1 MIIKAYT
8 ILDPEGEASGTL
20 SLAICEDYAA
30 LDSAMTFSGLE
41 KTAKFQNHP
50 SPSSCGF
57 QYFEKQLPIREIYP
71 VAVLKDIEIK
81 YKKQKRGIG
90 RKAIQAFKVIAE
102 EYGSRLGLL
111 RIGTTGVDQ
120 DYESGVCWRRR
131 FYESESWKCF
141 ETSPIK
147 GLILIWM
154 YQILLP
160 LQSTTDQSSRSCLVD
175 YVEKKPDS
183 HIAVPIS

>member
-81 YKKQKRGIG
+81 YKKQKRGIWPC
-90 RKAIQAFKVIAE
+90 I
-102 EYGSRLGLL
+102 
-111 RIGTTGVDQ
+111 D
-120 DYESGVCWRRR
+120 
-131 FYESESWKCF
+131 
-141 ETSPIK
+141 
-147 GLILIWM
+147 
-154 YQILLP
+154 
-160 LQSTTDQSSRSCLVD
+160 LVD
-175 YVEKKPDS
+175 SVGVTHGS
-183 HIAVPIS
+183 WFS